1 MCFKLIVTRILTA
14 GIFILFMLAGFLY
27 LSFGF
32 IQHSKGESKRINL
45 AASLRYTSF
54 EASYHMHLITEH
66 PDDKN
71 LESNLEEL
79 KRPILYMEDVFHAIR
94 DGSLKLEVPALGAGD
109 EYREIRSEVDSLIT
123 KWNKE
128 IKPPLE
134 GALMA
139 LTEGDRAKY
148 LSYTADYDHLIHN
161 YFKDID
167 GFVAN
172 LNKHQDKEVTQYGI
186 NITAFFLIASILAF
200 IMYMYIRKTVINPIL
215 RLSDIAKDMGKGDL
229 SARITGYRRG
239 DEIGE
244 LATSFNRMA
253 ETVESTVRKLEGYS
267 GELEEKI
274 RERTKEI
281 EKTNTELEILNEELI
296 RHRTEAEE
304 AKLTAEKANKA
315 KSEFLAN
322 MSHEL
327 RTPLNAI
334 IGFSDLLHEGMA
346 GSLTEQQ
353 KEFVN
358 DILESGR
365 HLLSLINDILDLSK
379 IEAGKM
385 ELELSEFSVKELL
398 AGSLVMFK
406 ERAMKHN
413 IKLGIEIEEDT
424 GHITA
429 DQRKI
434 KQVVFNLISNAIK
447 FTADGGIVSL
457 KAWRIDG
464 KKVRDMKSGLYE
476 DACLIISD
484 PKNFSFSNFPS
495 ITTAKTTEPFD
506 RDFVAVSV
514 TDAGTGISREDIGR
528 LFQPFEQLDTMITK
542 RAEGTGLGLHL
553 CKELVELHSGIIW
566 AESEP
571 GKGSRFTFAIPVRQ
585 G

>member
-1 MCFKLIVTRILTA
+1 MCFKLIVTRVLTA
-14 GIFILFMLAGFLY
+14 GIFILSVLAGFLY

-32 IQHSKGESKRINL
+32 IQHSRGESKRINL

-54 EASYHMHLITEH
+54 EASYHMHLITEQ

-71 LESNLEEL
+71 NEFNLEEL
-79 KRPILYMEDVFHAIR
+79 KKHILFMEDAFHAIR
-94 DGSLKLEVPALGAGD
+94 DGSLKFEVPAPGRGD
-109 EYREIRSEVDSLIT
+109 EYREMRAEIDSLIR
-123 KWNKE
+123 KWNSE
-128 IKPPLE
+128 IKPLVD
-134 GALMA
+134 GALIA
-139 LTEGDRAKY
+139 LKAGDRAKY
-148 LSYTADYDHLIHN
+148 LSYTAGYDHLIHD
-161 YFKDID
+161 YFYDID
-167 GFVAN
+167 GFVAS
-172 LNKHQDKEVTQYGI
+172 LNKHEDKEVTQYGI
-186 NITAFFLIASILAF
+186 SITAFFLIASVLAF

-229 SARITGYRRG
+229 SSRITEYRRD

-244 LATSFNRMA
+244 LAASFNRMA
-253 ETVESTVRKLEGYS
+253 ETVEITVRKLEGYS
-267 GELEEKI
+267 GELEEKV

-281 EKTNTELEILNEELI
+281 EKTNTELGILNEKLI

-334 IGFSDLLHEGMA
+334 IGFSDLMHKGMA

-385 ELELSEFSVKELL
+385 ELELSEFSLKELL

-413 IKLGIEIEEDT
+413 IKLGIEIEEDA
-424 GHITA
+424 GRITA

-434 KQVVFNLISNAIK
+434 KQIVFNLISNAIK
-447 FTADGGIVSL
+447 FTPDGGIVSL
-457 KAWRIDG
+457 KAWGIDG
-464 KKVRDMKSGLYE
+464 KKIGDMKSGLYE
-476 DACLIISD
+476 DACLLISD

-495 ITTAKTTEPFD
+495 ITTDRATEPID
-506 RDFVAVSV
+506 RDFIAVSV
-514 TDAGTGISREDIGR
+514 TDSGTGISREDIGR
-528 LFQPFEQLDTMITK
+528 LFQPFEQLETMITK

-553 CKELVELHSGIIW
+553 CKELVDLHSGIIW

>member
-71 LESNLEEL
+71 IESNLEEL

-94 DGSLKLEVPALGAGD
+94 YGSLKHEVPALGAGD

-322 MSHEL
+322 MSHEI
-327 RTPLNAI
+327 RTPLNSI
-334 IGFSDLLHEGMA
+334 IGFSELMYEGMS
-346 GSLTEQQ
+346 GDLTDKQ
-353 KEFVN
+353 KGYLKNVV
-358 DILESGR
+358 ESGH

-379 IEAGKM
+379 IEAGKL
-385 ELELSEFSVKELL
+385 ELEAHEFPLKKALE
-398 AGSLVMFK
+398 AGMVMLREK
-406 ERAMKHN
+406 ALKHN
-413 IKLGIEIEEDT
+413 ITTTLETGADIGNIIADERKLKQVIINLMGNAFKFTPDGGSVSVLARKQSSPEFGVGSSERESLYSQLNTPNSRLDTDFYEISVADT
-424 GHITA
+424 G
-429 DQRKI
+429 
-434 KQVVFNLISNAIK
+434 
-447 FTADGGIVSL
+447 
-457 KAWRIDG
+457 
-464 KKVRDMKSGLYE
+464 
-476 DACLIISD
+476 
-484 PKNFSFSNFPS
+484 P
-495 ITTAKTTEPFD
+495 
-506 RDFVAVSV
+506 
-514 TDAGTGISREDIGR
+514 GISKEDQKR
-528 LFQPFEQLDTMITK
+528 LFMPFEQLEPLLTK
-542 RAEGTGLGLHL
+542 KHEGTGLGLHL
-553 CKELVELHSGIIW
+553 SKRLVELHGGRIW
-566 AESEP
+566 VESAQ
-571 GKGSRFTFAIPVRQ
+571 GKGSKFIFTIPVSQ
-585 G
+585 